1 MQLDAHYK
9 CTWLCF
15 MNSVCAKTKSA
26 KMLLLD
32 PMLSKTQGAGEVHR
46 PRPKPRRKSQ
56 KKRGLFLRNAHIEKK
71 KYKKY
76 VML

>member
-26 KMLLLD
+26 KMLFWILCC
-32 PMLSKTQGAGEVHR
+32 Q
-46 PRPKPRRKSQ
+46 RRKAQARCIGLARSLGASR
-56 KKRGLFLRNAHIEKK
+56 KKSVGFF
-71 KYKKY
+71 
-76 VML
+76 